1 MQTFPSR
8 TVFLNINIFLKCK
21 ANCFYQEQN
30 YKNVGPNPT
39 LCEVIHISG
48 ICIHVAK
55 DNYACSFLI
64 TVQHI
69 YVITLSQRLAGY
81 KGDQILNF
89 QNTSWKVGC
98 SNNFLGIDFQ
108 HIISPHLWS
117 SCSSLYSFK
126 HNRGLSIAT
135 RAVKTESCTTP
146 KYLFCRLIHKFC
158 CGLHH

>member
-21 ANCFYQEQN
+21 ANRFYQEQN

-69 YVITLSQRLAGY
+69 YVITLS
-81 KGDQILNF
+81 
-89 QNTSWKVGC
+89 
-98 SNNFLGIDFQ
+98 
-108 HIISPHLWS
+108 
-117 SCSSLYSFK
+117 
-126 HNRGLSIAT
+126 
-135 RAVKTESCTTP
+135 
-146 KYLFCRLIHKFC
+146 
-158 CGLHH
+158 